1 MRHQNRDRKKIIYV
15 RFASLEPLFP
25 AFFLIRMPP
34 VTRSMSNTPSFNLDW
49 FTPHV
54 PVRFETNKISK
65 DELLGFRPFKDW
77 AGTLKSSLALQR
89 TDAKHPFHE
98 FPYSLKSVTIQSADK
113 FTATRVGFV
122 KLVAEITNEK
132 PKPESL
138 PGIAFL
144 RGGSV
149 AMLMI
154 LRPSDSN
161 TERWVIMTEQARIPA
176 GSLRFLEI
184 PAGMIDS
191 NQTFAGVAAKEI
203 KEETGLVIYESE
215 LKDLTELAL
224 KGIGGKEDLQP
235 AMYPSPG
242 GSDEFI
248 AIFLWEKV
256 LDRQE
261 IEDLRGKL
269 TGLRARGEQITVRI
283 LDYEQLWRVG
293 ARDAKTLAAWSL
305 YEALKRARHPALI
318 DNQSW

>member
-1 MRHQNRDRKKIIYV
+1 MTD
-15 RFASLEPLFP
+15 
-25 AFFLIRMPP
+25 
-34 VTRSMSNTPSFNLDW
+34 NTTTFYLDW
-49 FTPHV
+49 FAPPV

-65 DELLGFRPFKDW
+65 EELLGFSPFKDW
-77 AGTLKSSLALQR
+77 AETLKSSLELQR
-89 TDAKHPFHE
+89 KDPNHPFHK
-98 FPYSLKSVTIQSADK
+98 FPYSVRSVTIQSADK
-113 FTATRVGFV
+113 FTTTRVGFV
-122 KLVAEITNEK
+122 KLQAEVTNDA
-132 PKPESL
+132 PKPETL
-138 PGIAFL
+138 PGIVFL

-161 TERWVIMTEQARIPA
+161 TERWVIMTEQPRIPA

-184 PAGMIDS
+184 PAGMMDS
-191 NQTFAGVAAKEI
+191 SRTFAGVAAKEI
-203 KEETGLVIYESE
+203 YEETGLKIHQSE
-215 LKDLTELAL
+215 LKELTKMAL
-224 KGIGGKEDLQP
+224 TGLGGEEDLQL

-269 TGLRARGEQITVRI
+269 TGLRPQGEKITVRI

-293 ARDAKTLAAWSL
+293 ARDSKTLAAWSL
-305 YEALKRARHPALI
+305 YEALKRARHPDLI
-318 DNQSW
+318 DDRPW